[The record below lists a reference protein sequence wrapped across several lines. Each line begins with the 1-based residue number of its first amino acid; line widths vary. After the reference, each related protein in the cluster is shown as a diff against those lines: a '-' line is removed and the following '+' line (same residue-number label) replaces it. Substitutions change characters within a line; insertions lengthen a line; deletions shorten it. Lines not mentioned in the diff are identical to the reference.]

1 MYWYLL
7 LKYVHQKFPFCGAG
21 HAGVFEGVPGLKGRQ
36 AGAVPVG
43 MEVALWQSCERIPS
57 WHPVWL

>member
-1 MYWYLL
+1 MYLYLL
-7 LKYVHQKFPFCGAG
+7 LKYVHQKFPFCGVG

-43 MEVALWQSCERIPS
+43 MEVCSLAEL
-57 WHPVWL
+57 